1 MKARLLAVVCVLLS
15 MPVWAQEVKVDIKA
29 FMFGPKDLNVAV
41 GTKVTWVNDDEIP
54 HTWRKPTSCFAPGR
68 WIPVTAIPGCSIHRG
83 SMSIFVHCI
92 RRCWGRLWSANER
105 TDVTL

>member
-15 MPVWAQEVKVDIKA
+15 MPMLAQEVKVDIKA

-54 HTWRKPTSCFAPGR
+54 HTVAQIHKLFRSGALDTGDSYSWVFNTPGEYEYFCALHPQMLGK
-68 WIPVTAIPGCSIHRG
+68 IVVSQ
-83 SMSIFVHCI
+83 
-92 RRCWGRLWSANER
+92 
-105 TDVTL
+105 

>member
-1 MKARLLAVVCVLLS
+1 MNARLLAVICLLLS

-54 HTWRKPTSCFAPGR
+54 HTVAETHKLFRSGALDTGDSYSWVFNTPGEYEYFCALHPQMLGK
-68 WIPVTAIPGCSIHRG
+68 IVVSQ
-83 SMSIFVHCI
+83 
-92 RRCWGRLWSANER
+92 
-105 TDVTL
+105 